1 MRKQNN
7 TATALNRLLNDA
19 FCQHSHHRAYKTLES
34 LKQLITAEEYN
45 TLKHHLIWTDCDNPD
60 VYGGVFGMSHNVNH
74 EYELFSEYIKY
85 LINKY
90 ERKIR

>member
-7 TATALNRLLNDA
+7 TAIALNKLLNDA
-19 FCQHSHHRAYKTLES
+19 FCQYSHHRAYKTLES
-34 LKQLITAEEYN
+34 LKQSITAEEYE
-45 TLKHHLIWTDCDNPD
+45 TLQHHLIWTDCDSPD
-60 VYGGVFGMSHNVNH
+60 VYGGVFGMSHNVKH

-90 ERKIR
+90 ERK